1 MELELTI
8 QRLLNDMGAK
18 LKIVQLNGRVGR
30 KNVIRSSKVNIPGL
44 ELAGYWDFFSP
55 KSLQL
60 LTNKEVK
67 FISNISAA
75 AMKSIFER
83 MFSYEIPGVI
93 ILQDLDLPP
102 LVLDLATEMKVP
114 ILQTKVENTDFFKE
128 INSFL
133 YKEFAPRINL
143 HGTLLD
149 IYGVGVLLT
158 GRSGIGKS
166 EIALDLIERGH
177 RLVADDVVNIEKAS
191 ETILMGYGEKILQ
204 DTLEIRGLGIVNVRK
219 AFGIRAVRSRK
230 RLEVQIE
237 LVEWDKNAEYERF
250 GLEEQKNII
259 LDVDIP
265 FITLPIYPGK
275 NITVIAEVI
284 ALNYMLKLH
293 GEDPAK
299 ELQEE
304 LMAKLNLQSA
314 TMMNDKRF
322 KGDFE

>member
-1 MELELTI
+1 
-8 QRLLNDMGAK
+8 
-18 LKIVQLNGRVGR
+18 
-30 KNVIRSSKVNIPGL
+30 
-44 ELAGYWDFFSP
+44 
-55 KSLQL
+55 
-60 LTNKEVK
+60 
-67 FISNISAA
+67 
-75 AMKSIFER
+75 
-83 MFSYEIPGVI
+83 MFAYEIPAVI
-93 ILQDLDLPP
+93 LLKDLEIPP
-102 LVLDLATEMKVP
+102 LVVDLATDMKIP
-114 ILQTKVENTDFFKE
+114 LLQTKVENTDFLKE

-133 YKEFAPRINL
+133 YKEFAPRINV

-177 RLVADDVVNIEKAS
+177 RLVADDVVNIEKTS

-204 DTLEIRGLGIVNVRK
+204 NTLEIRGLGVVNVRK
-219 AFGIRAVRSRK
+219 AFGIRAVRPRK

-237 LVEWDKNAEYERF
+237 LVEWDSEIQYERF
-250 GLEEQKNII
+250 GLDEQKNTI

-304 LMAKLNLQSA
+304 LMNKLKLQAS
-314 TMMNDKRF
+314 TMNDKRF

>member
-1 MELELTI
+1 
-8 QRLLNDMGAK
+8 
-18 LKIVQLNGRVGR
+18 
-30 KNVIRSSKVNIPGL
+30 
-44 ELAGYWDFFSP
+44 LAGYWDFFSP
-55 KSLQL
+55 KTLQI
-60 LTNKEVK
+60 LTHKEVK
-67 FISNISAA
+67 FISTISAT
-75 AMKSIFER
+75 AMKSIFQR
-83 MFSYEIPGVI
+83 MFAYEIPAVI
-93 ILQDLDLPP
+93 LLKDLEIPP
-102 LVLDLATEMKVP
+102 LVVDLATDMKIP
-114 ILQTKVENTDFFKE
+114 LLQTKVENTDFLKE

-133 YKEFAPRINL
+133 YKEFAPRINV

-177 RLVADDVVNIEKAS
+177 RLVADDVVNIEKTS

-204 DTLEIRGLGIVNVRK
+204 NTLEIRGLGVVNVRK
-219 AFGIRAVRSRK
+219 AFGIRAVRPRK

-237 LVEWDKNAEYERF
+237 LVEWDSEIQYERF
-250 GLEEQKNII
+250 GLDEQKNTI

-304 LMAKLNLQSA
+304 LMNKLKLQAS
-314 TMMNDKRF
+314 TMNDKRF

>member
-1 MELELTI
+1 MEYELTI
-8 QRLLNDMGAK
+8 QRLLNEVGAK
-18 LKIVQLNGRVGR
+18 LRIVQLNGRVGR
-30 KNVIRSSKVNIPGL
+30 KNIVRSSKVNIPGL

-55 KSLQL
+55 KSLQI
-60 LTNKEVK
+60 LTNKEIK
-67 FISNISAA
+67 FIANISAT

-83 MFSYEIPGVI
+83 MFSYEIPAVI
-93 ILQDLDLPP
+93 LLKDLEVPP
-102 LVLDLATEMKVP
+102 LVVELATEMKIP
-114 ILQTKVENTDFFKE
+114 LLQTKVENTDFLKE

-133 YKEFAPRINL
+133 YKEFAPRINV

-191 ETILMGYGEKILQ
+191 ERILMGYGEKILQ
-204 DTLEIRGLGIVNVRK
+204 NTLEIRGLGVVNVRK
-219 AFGIRAVRSRK
+219 AFGIRAVRPRK

-237 LVEWDKNAEYERF
+237 LVEWDSSADYERF
-250 GLEEQKNII
+250 GLDEQKNTF

-304 LMAKLNLQSA
+304 LMNKLRLQAS
-314 TMMNDKRF
+314 TMNDKRF

>member
-1 MELELTI
+1 MTFELTI
-8 QRLLNDMGAK
+8 QRLLNEIGAK
-18 LKIVQLNGRVGR
+18 LRIVQLNGRVGR
-30 KNVIRSSKVNIPGL
+30 KNIIRSSKVNIPGL

-55 KSLQL
+55 KSLQI
-60 LTNKEVK
+60 LTHKEVK
-67 FISNISAA
+67 FISTISAT
-75 AMKSIFER
+75 AMKSIFQR
-83 MFSYEIPGVI
+83 MFAYEIPAVI
-93 ILQDLDLPP
+93 LLKDLEIPP
-102 LVLDLATEMKVP
+102 LVVDLATDMKIP
-114 ILQTKVENTDFFKE
+114 LLQTKVENTDFLKE

-133 YKEFAPRINL
+133 YKEFAPRINV

-177 RLVADDVVNIEKAS
+177 RLVADDVVNIEKTS

-204 DTLEIRGLGIVNVRK
+204 NTLEIRGLGVVNVRK
-219 AFGIRAVRSRK
+219 AFGIRAVRPRK

-237 LVEWDKNAEYERF
+237 LVEWDSEIQYERF
-250 GLEEQKNII
+250 GLDEQKNTI

-304 LMAKLNLQSA
+304 LMNKLKLQAS
-314 TMMNDKRF
+314 TMNDKRF

>member
-1 MELELTI
+1 MEFELTI
-8 QRLLNDMGAK
+8 QRLLNELGAK
-18 LKIVQLNGRVGR
+18 LRIVQLNGRVGR
-30 KNVIRSSKVNIPGL
+30 KNIVRSSKVNIPGL

-55 KSLQL
+55 KSLQI
-60 LTNKEVK
+60 LTNKELK
-67 FISNISAA
+67 FIANISAT

-83 MFSYEIPGVI
+83 MFSYEIPAV
-93 ILQDLDLPP
+93 LLLKDLELPP
-102 LVLDLATEMKVP
+102 LVVELATEMKIP
-114 ILQTKVENTDFFKE
+114 LLQTKVENTDFLKE

-133 YKEFAPRINL
+133 YKEFAPRINV

-191 ETILMGYGEKILQ
+191 ERILMGYGEKILQ
-204 DTLEIRGLGIVNVRK
+204 NTLEIRGLGVVNVRK
-219 AFGIRAVRSRK
+219 AFGIRAVRPRK

-237 LVEWDKNAEYERF
+237 LVEWDANADYERF
-250 GLEEQKNII
+250 GLDEQKNTF

-299 ELQEE
+299 ELQDE
-304 LMAKLNLQSA
+304 LMNKLRLQAS
-314 TMMNDKRF
+314 TMNDKRF

>member
-1 MELELTI
+1 MTFELTI
-8 QRLLNDMGAK
+8 QRLLNEVGAK
-18 LKIVQLNGRVGR
+18 LRIVQLNGRVGR
-30 KNVIRSSKVNIPGL
+30 KNIIRSSKVNIPGL

-55 KSLQL
+55 KSLQI
-60 LTNKEVK
+60 LTHKEVK
-67 FISNISAA
+67 FISTISAT
-75 AMKSIFER
+75 AMKSIFQR
-83 MFSYEIPGVI
+83 MFAYEIPAVI
-93 ILQDLDLPP
+93 LLKDLEIPP
-102 LVLDLATEMKVP
+102 LVVDLATDMKIP
-114 ILQTKVENTDFFKE
+114 LLQTKVENTDFLKE

-133 YKEFAPRINL
+133 YKEFAPRINV

-177 RLVADDVVNIEKAS
+177 RLVADDVVNIEKTS

-204 DTLEIRGLGIVNVRK
+204 NTLEIRGLGVVNVRK
-219 AFGIRAVRSRK
+219 AFGIRAVRPRK

-237 LVEWDKNAEYERF
+237 LVEWDSEIQYERF
-250 GLEEQKNII
+250 GLDEQKNTI

-304 LMAKLNLQSA
+304 LMNKLKLQAS
-314 TMMNDKRF
+314 TMNDKRF